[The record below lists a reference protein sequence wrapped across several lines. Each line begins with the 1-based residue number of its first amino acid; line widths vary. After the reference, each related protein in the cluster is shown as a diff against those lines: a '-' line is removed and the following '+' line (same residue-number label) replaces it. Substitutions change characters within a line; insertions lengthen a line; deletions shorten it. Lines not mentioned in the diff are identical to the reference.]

1 MLRVE
6 YGEGR
11 MTMRKTQIR
20 LALIG
25 LGIGLLLSLLL
36 GSWLRVL
43 LGLAALV
50 LGLLI
55 CGN

>member
-25 LGIGLLLSLLL
+25 LGIGLLLSLLNN
-36 GSWLRVL
+36 G
-43 LGLAALV
+43 GLILYE
-50 LGLLI
+50 
-55 CGN
+55 